1 MVAYLIRRVALA
13 GATVLAATF
22 LTYVLLRLVPGEPA
36 QVILTR
42 IFIQDQTAAVSGAD
56 VARIA
61 ERYGLD
67 APILVQYGRWLLA
80 ALTGDLGNSIRTGRP
95 VLTEL
100 GWRLSATALLAALA
114 TFTSLALT
122 LALVALKRRAQ
133 SRKTG
138 AAVEAIALG
147 AIALPSFYVGVL
159 LIILFAVRLDWLP
172 VSGFESWAHLVL
184 PVVVLAL
191 GQFGFNAI
199 LLDGALDEAYAAPHI
214 DTARAKGLSE
224 AAIFTTHALPNALV
238 PLVPY
243 LALQFAFLIGGVVVV
258 ERLFSI
264 PGLGAYLTD
273 ALDSHDGPAFL
284 GALAVIA
291 LAVALA
297 NLIADL
303 IVARIDP
310 RIRLARVGS

>member
-1 MVAYLIRRVALA
+1 MAAYLIRRIALA

-36 QVILTR
+36 QIILTR

-56 VARIA
+56 VRRIA
-61 ERYGLD
+61 ERFGLD
-67 APILVQYGRWLLA
+67 APIMVQYGRWLLA

-100 GWRLSATALLAALA
+100 GWRLSATALLAGLA
-114 TFTSLALT
+114 TVASIALT
-122 LALVALKRRAQ
+122 LVLVTVKRGAR
-133 SRKTG
+133 SRKVG
-138 AAVEAIALG
+138 AAVEALAIG
-147 AIALPSFYVGVL
+147 AIALPSFYLGVV

-172 VSGFESWAHLVL
+172 VSGLESWAHLVL
-184 PVVVLAL
+184 PVAVLAL
-191 GQFGFNAI
+191 GQFGFNAV
-199 LLDGALDEAYAAPHI
+199 LLDGALDETYAAPHI

-224 AAIFTTHALPNALV
+224 GAIFATHALPNALV

-284 GALAVIA
+284 GAIAVIA
-291 LAVALA
+291 LTVALV
-297 NLIADL
+297 NLSADL
-303 IVARIDP
+303 VVARIDP
-310 RIRLARVGS
+310 RIRLARTGS

>member
-1 MVAYLIRRVALA
+1 MVTYLLRRIGLA

-36 QVILTR
+36 QIILTR

-61 ERYGLD
+61 ERFGLD

-80 ALTGDLGNSIRTGRP
+80 ALTGDLGNSIRSGRP

-133 SRKTG
+133 GRKTG
-138 AAVEAIALG
+138 AAVEAIAIG
-147 AIALPSFYVGVL
+147 AIALPSFYLGVL

-184 PVVVLAL
+184 PIAVLAL

-199 LLDGALDEAYAAPHI
+199 LLDGTLDEAYAAPHI

-224 AAIFTTHALPNALV
+224 GAILATHALPNALV
-238 PLVPY
+238 PFVPY

-284 GALAVIA
+284 GAIAVIA
-291 LAVALA
+291 LTVALA

-303 IVARIDP
+303 VVARIDP
-310 RIRLARVGS
+310 RIRLARTGS

>member
-1 MVAYLIRRVALA
+1 MAAYLIRRIVLA

-61 ERYGLD
+61 ERFGLD

-80 ALTGDLGNSIRTGRP
+80 ALRGDLGNSIRSGRP

-133 SRKTG
+133 GRKTG
-138 AAVEAIALG
+138 AAVEAIAIG
-147 AIALPSFYVGVL
+147 AIALPSFYLGVL

-184 PVVVLAL
+184 PVAVLAL

-224 AAIFTTHALPNALV
+224 SAIFTTHALPNALV

-273 ALDSHDGPAFL
+273 ALDGHDGPAFL
-284 GALAVIA
+284 GAIAVIA
-291 LAVALA
+291 LTVALA

-303 IVARIDP
+303 VVARIDP
-310 RIRLARVGS
+310 RIRLARTGS

>member
-36 QVILTR
+36 QIILTR

-61 ERYGLD
+61 ERFGLD

-114 TFTSLALT
+114 TITSLTLT

-138 AAVEAIALG
+138 AAIEAIAIG

-184 PVVVLAL
+184 PVAVLAL

-224 AAIFTTHALPNALV
+224 AAIFTIHALPNALV

-284 GALAVIA
+284 GAIAVIA

-310 RIRLARVGS
+310 RIRLARAGS